1 MVGSVNEQL
10 PKKNRVVPR
19 FPKGVKVA
27 PLYASLPI
35 VAFMFLANMMQLHQ
49 EEGSLMWKL
58 ADVLFD
64 VARLGFAVIVGVWA
78 VWNVVI
84 LVAVPK
90 AKDRDD

>member
-1 MVGSVNEQL
+1 
-10 PKKNRVVPR
+10 
-19 FPKGVKVA
+19 
-27 PLYASLPI
+27 
-35 VAFMFLANMMQLHQ
+35 
-49 EEGSLMWKL
+49 MWKL

-64 VARLGFAVIVGVWA
+64 VARLGFVVIVGVCA